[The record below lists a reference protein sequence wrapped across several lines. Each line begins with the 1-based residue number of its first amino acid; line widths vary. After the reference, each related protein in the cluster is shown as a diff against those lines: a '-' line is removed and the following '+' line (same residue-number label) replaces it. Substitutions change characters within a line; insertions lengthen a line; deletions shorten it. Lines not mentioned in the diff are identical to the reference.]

1 MIKSDMT
8 DSGDDEDDEEEAEE
22 EEDGDAEYDFA
33 MLEEFACLQELIG
46 STLTES
52 RKLQASINLWV
63 PFVRGSFEEWRKYV
77 SVKKLFLAREERKRL
92 RQERREN
99 RRKRKAEQ
107 KQQQAQQQAQQAQQ
121 MESSSEGGGGGS
133 GGGGSGGGGKSGSKR
148 RSLFGSLRKK
158 WRDEKARDEF
168 FNEMQAQHAQH
179 DERHHSLELP
189 HNKAGEWG
197 QEDEMRIGDDASDI
211 IDRRDTHKE
220 GDEGGGWGGDT
231 TAQSSGTTGTTPSKG
246 NARRG
251 ENSLFK
257 LALSLEKRQ
266 NVDSLLLD
274 GISAN
279 GGGAPY
285 SPTSL
290 QYPAPPGSP
299 TPAKLL
305 ATITRSR
312 DDKINSKEPGMV
324 K

>member
-168 FNEMQAQHAQH
+168 FNEMQAQHSQH

-189 HNKAGEWG
+189 HSKAGEWG
-197 QEDEMRIGDDASDI
+197 QEDEMRIGEDASDI

-220 GDEGGGWGGDT
+220 GDEVDT
-231 TAQSSGTTGTTPSKG
+231 PAHSSGTTGTTPSKG

-251 ENSLFK
+251 ENSLIK

-324 K
+324 T